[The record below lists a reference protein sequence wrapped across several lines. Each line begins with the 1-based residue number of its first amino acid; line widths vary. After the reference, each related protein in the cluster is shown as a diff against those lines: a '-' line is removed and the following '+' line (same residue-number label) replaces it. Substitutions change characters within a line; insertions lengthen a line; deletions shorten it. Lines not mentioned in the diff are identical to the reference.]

1 MSLEVLIDNFAQ
13 ALGGVHRR
21 DGEVWVVEVPEENRS
36 RTLFFRLNTVLTE
49 DDSRE
54 SLLVCFTRLGEYR
67 GERALQRL
75 EGMLRLVIE
84 LRYARIA
91 LLEGELVLFA
101 LAPEASTEAS
111 MLEMV
116 YEVAWMGEQLSKE
129 LARI

>member
-129 LARI
+129 LSRI